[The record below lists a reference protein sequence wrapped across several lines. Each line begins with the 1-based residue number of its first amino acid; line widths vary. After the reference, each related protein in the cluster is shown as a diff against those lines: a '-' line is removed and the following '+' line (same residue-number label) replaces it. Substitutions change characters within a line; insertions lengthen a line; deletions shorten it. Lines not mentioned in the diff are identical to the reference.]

1 MDIRTFFGKNFVQ
14 KSEENKEST
23 KVSKQSKSKEPKKEP
38 KEKPKPKTKT
48 QEKSKKTKN
57 ERQEKEDVEF
67 EPIYKKKK
75 LLKKMVIS
83 ESSDSDSSVIVE
95 KHTKK
100 KTLFSEDE
108 EVEVEKKT
116 SGEQAVITIHDE
128 SSNPSQTNEENEES
142 PSGELAK
149 KGKKSVSNWVREQL
163 KMDNPEKLAELEK
176 DKCSAENLQMD
187 IKYWCNNEKK
197 LVDPSTKVKK
207 NTRVNVD
214 MDSYLD
220 LLAFPKTQ
228 KTSKAVKSSLNTSD
242 LEQTSVSTRSFKD
255 VYEAVKASSRSD
267 KSTESPSRLGLS
279 IKSPERVLHA
289 KERSQSPP
297 GEKRGVE
304 DKSPKSEKSE
314 KSPSKVRTTKSPKRL
329 MESGGETEETAH
341 KKRQVSTHT
350 SPARKL
356 KTVEIK
362 STEQME
368 SLFGSSDSSPY
379 VSPTKSTGR
388 ESDTSNQ
395 STPSRRKYRKV
406 GGDAEG
412 KKGKQRTKKQQSMDG
427 EDADDSNLVSGRKF
441 VFTGELSMDRDEATY
456 KVKKL
461 GGIVVSAVSG
471 QTDYLV
477 YGEKLEDGRDYTT
490 GTKYKKAKELNKN
503 KGLNIQLINEEQF
516 INLLKDT
523 PRVEDEEKE
532 EELVEEKI
540 TDVKE
545 ETARSDA
552 MVDGGVGTS
561 FSNTKLESGTI
572 GTGAKSQDRMLFEK
586 YRPSNLYELMG
597 NPKLI
602 ERLKDW
608 LQNYD
613 YTAGSSKGKGDSF
626 KAALLSGPPGI
637 GKTTCARLVGE
648 SFGYYVMEFNASDQR
663 SKNAVEKITP
673 LVTGTVTL
681 NSFQQNTIRDL
692 KRTLLVLDEI
702 DGMSSGDRGGIQS
715 IIKLIQIAKCP
726 IILICNDRYSQKI
739 STLSNKCLDL
749 RFNAPSVELFIKRVN
764 HICKLE
770 KIPATENLLLDLYH
784 KSNGDMR
791 YTLNY
796 LQFYA
801 TTKSKENPDG
811 TINKK
816 DESYSQNIFDN
827 CNKVFNLSK
836 MSLREK
842 LSKVNE
848 IFFTDYN
855 IMSLM
860 LQENYVKYNKNI
872 AVISKISL
880 DYVCGDMVNKVMQ
893 RTQTYS
899 LLPDLSSL
907 TAVIPALQINKA
919 GSGLTERL
927 SFPQWLGKQSTT
939 TKNRRILSEISMNL
953 SYKTTLYGYN
963 LLMDG
968 YLELIYQ
975 NVMKHLLKENVD
987 DCVEYINELG
997 ITREMVVE
1005 GIANLRFKNQENIYA
1020 KISTKIKTQLTKKMA
1035 TQLVKVVNT
1044 KRNRY
1049 TTYDSKPDHESE
1061 EEEEDDEYDPLL
1073 KKMNPTKK
1081 QAKQKRK

>member
-1 MDIRTFFGKNFVQ
+1 MDIRTFFGKSTVQ
-14 KSEENKEST
+14 KSEENKKST
-23 KVSKQSKSKEPKKEP
+23 KVSKPCKCKETKKEV
-38 KEKPKPKTKT
+38 KEKPKPKTKAKET
-48 QEKSKKTKN
+48 SKKTKN

-67 EPIYKKKK
+67 EPSTKRKK

-83 ESSDSDSSVIVE
+83 ESSDSDSSVVLE

-100 KTLFSEDE
+100 KTLFSDDEDS
-108 EVEVEKKT
+108 EVERE
-116 SGEQAVITIHDE
+116 SPDEHAVITIHDE
-128 SSNPSQTNEENEES
+128 SNNPSQSKEISDENI
-142 PSGELAK
+142 SGESTK
-149 KGKKSVSNWVREQL
+149 KGKNSVSNWVREQL
-163 KMDNPEKLAELEK
+163 KMDNPEKLEELEK

-220 LLAFPKTQ
+220 LLAFPKSQ
-228 KTSKAVKSSLNTSD
+228 KTSNESKKGLNISFS
-242 LEQTSVSTRSFKD
+242 EQSGVSAMPFKD
-255 VYEAVKASSRSD
+255 QDENANPSIRSD
-267 KSTESPSRLGLS
+267 KSKESPSRLGMS
-279 IKSPERVLHA
+279 MKSPERVLHTKDMSESRPDQELLSEA
-289 KERSQSPP
+289 
-297 GEKRGVE
+297 
-304 DKSPKSEKSE
+304 KSPKSDQSE
-314 KSPSKVRTTKSPKRL
+314 KTPSKTRTTKSPKRL
-329 MESGGETEETAH
+329 MESVDDFEENSL
-341 KKRQVSTHT
+341 KKRQVTTHT
-350 SPARKL
+350 SPSRKL

-379 VSPTKSTGR
+379 VSPTKSAGR
-388 ESDTSNQ
+388 ESDASNQ
-395 STPSRRKYRKV
+395 STPIGRKYRKV
-406 GGDAEG
+406 GGDGEV
-412 KKGKQRTKKQQSMDG
+412 KKGKPRTKKQQSMDA
-427 EDADDSNLVSGRKF
+427 DTVDDSNLVSGRKF

-456 KVKKL
+456 KVKRL

-477 YGEKLEDGRDYTT
+477 YGDKLEDGRDYTT

-523 PRVEDEEKE
+523 PRIEEEEKE
-532 EELVEEKI
+532 DEVVEDKT
-540 TDVKE
+540 TDLKQE
-545 ETARSDA
+545 PAISDKK
-552 MVDGGVGTS
+552 VDGIFVAGL
-561 FSNTKLESGTI
+561 SNTTLERDTI
-572 GTGAKSQDRMLFEK
+572 GTAAKAHDQMLFEK
-586 YRPSNLYELMG
+586 YRPTNLYELMG

-602 ERLKDW
+602 ERLKEW

-613 YTAGSSKGKGDSF
+613 YTSGSSKGKGDGF

-663 SKNAVEKITP
+663 SKNAVERITP

-681 NSFQQNTIRDL
+681 NSFQRNSIRDL
-692 KRTLLVLDEI
+692 QRTLLVLDEI

-739 STLSNKCLDL
+739 STLSSKCLDL
-749 RFNAPSVELFIKRVN
+749 RFNSPSVELFIKRVN
-764 HICKLE
+764 QICKLE

-796 LQFYA
+796 LQFYS
-801 TTKSKENPDG
+801 TTISKESPDG

-836 MSLREK
+836 MSLRDK

-872 AVISKISL
+872 AVISNISL
-880 DYVCGDMVNKVMQ
+880 YYVSGDMVNKVMQ
-893 RTQTYS
+893 RTQAYS

-907 TAVIPALQINKA
+907 TAVVPALEMNKA

-987 DCVEYINELG
+987 DCVDYINELG
-997 ITREMVVE
+997 ITREMVVD

-1020 KISTKIKTQLTKKMA
+1020 KVSTKTKTQLTKKMA

-1049 TTYDSKPDHESE
+1049 TTYGSKPDHESE

-1073 KKMNPTKK
+1073 KKMNPSQK

>member
-1 MDIRTFFGKNFVQ
+1 MDIRIFFGKSSEQ
-14 KSEENKEST
+14 ISEENKKST
-23 KVSKQSKSKEPKKEP
+23 KVTKPTKSKAQKKEV
-38 KEKPKPKTKT
+38 KEKTKT
-48 QEKSKKTKN
+48 KTKTEETSKKTKN

-67 EPIYKKKK
+67 GPIYKKKK

-83 ESSDSDSSVIVE
+83 ESSDSDSSVVVE

-108 EVEVEKKT
+108 EVEVENEVEEVEEIT
-116 SGEQAVITIHDE
+116 SGE
-128 SSNPSQTNEENEES
+128 SS
-142 PSGELAK
+142 K
-149 KGKKSVSNWVREQL
+149 KGNKSVSNWVREQL
-163 KMDNPEKLAELEK
+163 KMDNPEKLEELEK
-176 DKCSAENLQMD
+176 DKCSTENMQMD

-207 NTRVNVD
+207 DTRVNVD
-214 MDSYLD
+214 MNSYLD
-220 LLAFPKTQ
+220 LLAFPKSQ
-228 KTSKAVKSSLNTSD
+228 KTLKAVKSRLTTSE
-242 LEQTSVSTRSFKD
+242 LEQSNVSARSFKD
-255 VYEAVKASSRSD
+255 VYETVTGSSRSE
-267 KSTESPSRLGLS
+267 KAKESPSRLGLS
-279 IKSPERVLHA
+279 MKSPERVLHS
-289 KERSQSPP
+289 KNGSQSPV
-297 GEKRGVE
+297 GKSQVVE
-304 DKSPKSEKSE
+304 VNSQKSVESEKT
-314 KSPSKVRTTKSPKRL
+314 PSKTRTTKSPKRL
-329 MESGGETEETAH
+329 MESGESEERAN
-341 KKRQVSTHT
+341 KKRQVSTQK
-350 SPARKL
+350 SPVKKL

-362 STEQME
+362 NTEQME

-388 ESDTSNQ
+388 GSDTSNQ
-395 STPSRRKYRKV
+395 STPNRRKYRKV

-412 KKGKQRTKKQQSMDG
+412 KKRKTQTKKKQSVNQ
-427 EDADDSNLVSGRKF
+427 ENVDDSNLVSGRKF

-456 KVKKL
+456 KVKRL

-477 YGEKLEDGRDYTT
+477 YGDKLEDGRDYTT

-516 INLLKDT
+516 MNLLKDT
-523 PRVEDEEKE
+523 PRIEEED
-532 EELVEEKI
+532 ELVEEEL
-540 TDVKE
+540 TGVQQE
-545 ETARSDA
+545 EGRLDGK
-552 MVDGGVGTS
+552 VEGGVGT
-561 FSNTKLESGTI
+561 TK
-572 GTGAKSQDRMLFEK
+572 AQDQMLFEK

-597 NPKLI
+597 NQKLI
-602 ERLKDW
+602 ERLKEW

-613 YTAGSSKGKGDSF
+613 YTGEYKHLGSSKGKDDSF

-681 NSFQQNTIRDL
+681 NSFQNNSIRDL

-715 IIKLIQIAKCP
+715 IIKLIQIARCP

-749 RFNAPSVELFIKRVN
+749 RFGSPSIELFIKRVN
-764 HICKLE
+764 QICKLE

-801 TTKSKENPDG
+801 TTKSKDGPDG

-836 MSLREK
+836 MSLRDK

-860 LQENYVKYNKNI
+860 LQENYVKYNRNI
-872 AVISKISL
+872 GVISKIAL

-907 TAVIPALQINKA
+907 TAVIPALEMNKA

-953 SYKTTLYGYN
+953 SYKTTLYGSN

-975 NVMKHLLKENVD
+975 NVMKHLVKENVD
-987 DCVEYINELG
+987 ECVDYINEVG
-997 ITREMVVE
+997 ITREMVVD

-1020 KISTKIKTQLTKKMA
+1020 KISTKTKTQLTKKMA

-1061 EEEEDDEYDPLL
+1061 EEEQDDDYDPLL
-1073 KKMNPTKK
+1073 KKMNPNKK